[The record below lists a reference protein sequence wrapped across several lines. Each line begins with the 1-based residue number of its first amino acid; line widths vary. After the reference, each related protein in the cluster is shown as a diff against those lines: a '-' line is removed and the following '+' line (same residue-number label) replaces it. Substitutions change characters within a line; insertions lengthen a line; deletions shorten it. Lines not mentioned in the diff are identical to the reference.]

1 MAVVK
6 MLDSGDIKVALFE
19 KADEDLGSISY
30 NRTYKMYDYKKL
42 VELSKQGDLTP
53 EKLKSAQDFDLVL
66 HGETNLPFEPYN
78 QVPPIRIN
86 QRVIYNV
93 DLATEIKP
101 ESPTWSFEQ

>member
-6 MLDSGDIKVALFE
+6 MLDNGDIKVALLA
-19 KADEDLGSISY
+19 KSDEGLESISY

-42 VELSKQGDLTP
+42 VELSKLGVLTP

-66 HGETNLPFEPYN
+66 HGETKLPFEPYN

-86 QRVIYNV
+86 ERVIYTV
-93 DLATEIKP
+93 DVATEIKP
-101 ESPTWSFEQ
+101 ESPTWSF